1 MKIGISHLI
10 HKIQVAI
17 VDYGINNVS
26 SVSKAL
32 KQCNIEHIITSNP
45 EYLEK
50 CSHIILPGVG
60 SFDSGVE
67 NLRINGLDEAIIHA
81 VKNGTYFLGIC
92 LGMQL
97 LFEKSE
103 ESKKNTRG
111 LGLLKGKSARFNVHD
126 EIIIPHMG
134 WNEVFVRDENEITS
148 IFQKTDQYFIH
159 SFYVIPE
166 DSSVI
171 SCECFHGVKFPAI
184 VVKDNIYGVQF
195 HPEKS
200 LKGIQFMEKFCSQ

>member
-1 MKIGISHLI
+1 MKIGINHLT
-10 HKIQVAI
+10 HKNQV
-17 VDYGINNVS
+17 VVVNYGINNVS

-32 KQCNIEHIITSNP
+32 KQCNIEHTISSNP

-67 NLRINGLDEAIIHA
+67 NLRINGLDEAIIYA
-81 VKNGTYFLGIC
+81 VKNGAYLMGIC

-97 LFEKSE
+97 LFDKSE

-111 LGLLKGKSARFNVHD
+111 LGLLKGKIVRFNAHEGVT
-126 EIIIPHMG
+126 IPHMG
-134 WNEVFVRDENEITS
+134 WNEVFARDENEITS
-148 IFQKTDQYFIH
+148 VFKKTDQYFIH
-159 SFYVIPE
+159 SFFVDPE
-166 DSSVI
+166 DGDIVSY
-171 SCECFHGVKFPAI
+171 ECFHGINFPAI
-184 VVKDNIYGVQF
+184 VVKNNIFGVQF

-200 LKGIQFMEKFCSQ
+200 LKGIQFMENFCKQ